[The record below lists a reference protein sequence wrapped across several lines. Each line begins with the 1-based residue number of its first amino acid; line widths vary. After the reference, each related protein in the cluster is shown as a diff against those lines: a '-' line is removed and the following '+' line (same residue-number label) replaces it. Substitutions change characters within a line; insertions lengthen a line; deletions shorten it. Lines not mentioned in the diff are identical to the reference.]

1 MKKRKKEL
9 ILTIIF
15 IVSFI
20 LLSLLIVKDKIITL
34 DNNIHNYILS
44 IRSTTLTN
52 IFKFITSFGGSTFL
66 LILTTILFIL
76 VKNKKISINII
87 LNLFIIFLLN
97 QITKN
102 IFLRERPLGINLI
115 NETGY
120 SYPSGHAMVSLAY
133 YGYLIY
139 LINKTKIHKI
149 LKISSTILL
158 SLLILLIGLSRI
170 YLGVHYFTDIIGGFL
185 LSTTYLLII
194 KNIKLEKK

>member
-9 ILTIIF
+9 ILIIIF
-15 IVSFI
+15 SILFI
-20 LLSLLIVKDKIITL
+20 LLSLLIVKNKTLTL

-66 LILTTILFIL
+66 LILTTLLFIL
-76 VKNKKISINII
+76 VKNKKISINIV

-133 YGYLIY
+133 YGYLIF
-139 LINKTKIHKI
+139 LILKTNIHKI

-170 YLGVHYFTDIIGGFL
+170 YLGVHYLTDIIGGFI
-185 LSTTYLLII
+185 LSIIYLLII